1 MGTHERK
8 EREREH
14 RREEILDAAQRVF
27 FEKGLVV
34 ATMDEIA
41 ETAELSK
48 GTLYLYYKSKEDLYL
63 AVMMRGTELLFDMF
77 AEVVKKG
84 ASVTETLIRLS
95 DAYIEYFNNHK
106 NYFRMLDFLQ
116 TPQFHKQVS
125 EEMKQSCEALNQ
137 DIWDLVN
144 NLLKRGIEEGTV
156 RPDLNPVEVSI
167 IIWSSATT
175 LLLRI
180 DREYDLWKEKF
191 QLDLVQT
198 VRLSNSLLF
207 DAILTEEG
215 RTELATLANT
225 RTHH

>member
-1 MGTHERK
+1 
-8 EREREH
+8 
-14 RREEILDAAQRVF
+14 
-27 FEKGLVV
+27 
-34 ATMDEIA
+34 
-41 ETAELSK
+41 
-48 GTLYLYYKSKEDLYL
+48 
-63 AVMMRGTELLFDMF
+63 
-77 AEVVKKG
+77 
-84 ASVTETLIRLS
+84 
-95 DAYIEYFNNHK
+95 
-106 NYFRMLDFLQ
+106 MLDFLQ

>member
-63 AVMMRGTELLFDMF
+63 AVMMRGTELLLDMF

>member
-8 EREREH
+8 EREKEH

-34 ATMDEIA
+34 ATMDDIA

-84 ASVTETLIRLS
+84 ASVTETLIRLG

-106 NYFRMLDFLQ
+106 NYFRMLHFLQ

-125 EEMKQSCEALNQ
+125 EEMKQNCEALNQ

-175 LLLRI
+175 LLQRI

-207 DAILTEEG
+207 DAILTEKG
-215 RTELATLANT
+215 RGELATLANT